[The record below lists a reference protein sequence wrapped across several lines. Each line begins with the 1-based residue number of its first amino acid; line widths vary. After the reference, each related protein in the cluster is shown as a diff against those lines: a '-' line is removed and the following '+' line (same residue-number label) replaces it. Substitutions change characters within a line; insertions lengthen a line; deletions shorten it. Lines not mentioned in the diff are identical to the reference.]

1 MGLTTALPALGAA
14 TFGIRLIGDFEGVA
28 DRSDK
33 TGKILADLADA
44 LRQDQPSLAVLRSR
58 ARAISDVMLG
68 DLSQW
73 LITTKTRKLVE
84 PA

>member
-14 TFGIRLIGDFEGVA
+14 NFGIRLIGDFEGVA